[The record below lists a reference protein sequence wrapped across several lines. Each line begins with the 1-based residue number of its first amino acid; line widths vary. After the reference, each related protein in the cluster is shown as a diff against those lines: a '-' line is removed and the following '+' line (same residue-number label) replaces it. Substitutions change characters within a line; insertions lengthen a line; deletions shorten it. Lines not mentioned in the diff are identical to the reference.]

1 MKKVLA
7 LLALPLV
14 GLLVATDTSKA
25 DDATEELKKLA
36 GTWTLVSEVAD
47 GEERDAD
54 YIKKIKWIIN
64 EDGTWK
70 VLEDGKVKYRGKLAV
85 DPAKRPK
92 TIDSTLAGDQEGTVV
107 RSIYEL
113 KEDSLKH
120 CFAVDKDR
128 PKAFESKSGSGHI
141 NSVFKRMNKE

>member
-7 LLALPLV
+7 LLAV
-14 GLLVATDTSKA
+14 GLLVAAGRLKA

-54 YIKKIKWIIN
+54 YLKKIKWIIN
-64 EDGTWK
+64 DDGTWK
-70 VLEDGKVKYRGKLAV
+70 VLEDGKVKYRGKFTV
-85 DPAKRPK
+85 DPAKKPK

-120 CFAVDKDR
+120 CFAVGKDR
-128 PKAFESKSGSGHI
+128 PKAFESKSGSGYT
-141 NSVFKRMNKE
+141 NSVFKRVNKE

>member
-7 LLALPLV
+7 VLAV
-14 GLLVATDTSKA
+14 GLLVAADRTKA
-25 DDATEELKKLA
+25 GDATDELKRLA

-54 YIKKIKWIIN
+54 YLKKIKWIIN

-70 VLEDGKVKYRGKLAV
+70 VLEDGEVKYRGKLTV
-85 DPAKRPK
+85 DPAKKPK

-113 KEDSLKH
+113 KGDSLKH
-120 CFAVDKDR
+120 CFAVDRDR
-128 PKAFESKSGSGHI
+128 PKAFESKSGSGYT
-141 NSVFKRMNKE
+141 NSVFKRVKKE

>member
-1 MKKVLA
+1 MKKVLV
-7 LLALPLV
+7 LLALPAV
-14 GLLVATDTSKA
+14 ALLVAADGPKA
-25 DDATEELKKLA
+25 ADVTKELKKLA

-54 YIKKIKWIIN
+54 YLKKIKWIIN

-70 VLEDGKVKYRGKLAV
+70 VLEDGKVRYRGKLTV
-85 DPAKRPK
+85 DPAKKPK
-92 TIDSTLAGDQEGTVV
+92 TIDSTLAGEEEGTVV

-120 CFAVDKDR
+120 CFAVGEDR
-128 PKAFESKSGSGHI
+128 PKAFESKSGSGHT
-141 NSVFKRMNKE
+141 NSVFKRVKE

>member
-1 MKKVLA
+1 MKKMQA
-7 LLALPLV
+7 LLAV
-14 GLLVATDTSKA
+14 GLLVAADRPKA
-25 DDATEELKKLA
+25 DDATKELKELA

-54 YIKKIKWIIN
+54 YLKKIKWIIN

-85 DPAKRPK
+85 DPAKKPK

-107 RSIYEL
+107 LSIYEL

-120 CFAVDKDR
+120 CFAVGKDR
-128 PKAFESKSGSGHI
+128 PTAFESKSGSGYT
-141 NSVFKRMNKE
+141 NSVFKRANKE

>member
-1 MKKVLA
+1 MIKVLA
-7 LLALPLV
+7 FLALPVV
-14 GLLVATDTSKA
+14 GLLIVADRSKA
-25 DDATEELKKLA
+25 DDAANELKKLA

-54 YIKKIKWIIN
+54 YLKKIKWIIN

-70 VLEDGKVKYRGKLAV
+70 VLEDGKVKYRGKLTV
-85 DPAKRPK
+85 DPAKKPK
-92 TIDSTLAGDQEGTVV
+92 TIDSTLAGDQEGMVV

-128 PKAFESKSGSGHI
+128 PKTFESKSGSGYI
-141 NSVFKRMNKE
+141 NSVFKRANKE

>member
-1 MKKVLA
+1 M
-7 LLALPLV
+7 
-14 GLLVATDTSKA
+14 GLLVAADRPKA

-54 YIKKIKWIIN
+54 YLKKIKWIIN

-70 VLEDGKVKYRGKLAV
+70 VLEDGAVKYRGKFTV
-85 DPAKRPK
+85 DAAKKPK
-92 TIDSTLAGDQEGTVV
+92 TIDSTLAGDEEGTVV

-113 KEDSLKH
+113 KENSLKH
-120 CFAVDKDR
+120 CFAVGNDR
-128 PKAFESKSGSGHI
+128 PKAFESKSGSGHT
-141 NSVFKRMNKE
+141 NSVFKRVNKK

>member
-7 LLALPLV
+7 LLAV
-14 GLLVATDTSKA
+14 GLLVAADRPKA
-25 DDATEELKKLA
+25 DDATEELKKLT

-54 YIKKIKWIIN
+54 HLKKIKWIIN

-70 VLEDGKVKYRGKLAV
+70 VLEDGKVKYRGKLTV
-85 DPAKRPK
+85 DPAKKPK
-92 TIDSTLAGDQEGTVV
+92 TIDSTLAGEQEGTVV

-113 KEDSLKH
+113 KDDSLKH
-120 CFAVDKDR
+120 CFAVGKDR
-128 PKAFESKSGSGHI
+128 PKAFESKSGSGHT
-141 NSVFKRMNKE
+141 NSVFKRVNKE